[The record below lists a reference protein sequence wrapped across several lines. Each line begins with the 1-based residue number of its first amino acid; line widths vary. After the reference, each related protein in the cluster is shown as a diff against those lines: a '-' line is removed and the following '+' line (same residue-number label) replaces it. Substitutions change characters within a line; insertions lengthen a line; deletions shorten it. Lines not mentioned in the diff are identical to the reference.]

1 MIKIINL
8 KKINKK
14 DGDLL
19 KYLDKKNKYFKKFGE
34 TYFSKIKYKKFK
46 GWFNH
51 KKNKCF
57 VTVPVGSVEIR
68 FKLKSKIKKLIIN
81 DNSYKLL
88 VIYPGTWYSFY
99 SLSKNSLIV
108 NTLDNIYEDNE
119 VIKRK
124 SLE

>member
-46 GWFNH
+46 GWFKH

-57 VTVPVGSVEIR
+57 ITVPMGSVEIN
-68 FKLKSKIKKLIIN
+68 FKLKSKIKKITIN
-81 DNSYKLL
+81 DSSYKL
-88 VIYPGTWYSFY
+88 VIIYPGTWYSFY
-99 SLSKNSLIV
+99 SLSKNSIIV
-108 NTLDNIYEDNE
+108 NTLDNIYEDHE
-119 VIKRK
+119 VIKK
-124 SLE
+124 ISLE

>member
-19 KYLDKKNKYFKKFGE
+19 KYLDKKNKFFKKFGE
-34 TYFSKIKYKKFK
+34 TYFSKIKYKRFK
-46 GWFNH
+46 GWFKH

-57 VTVPVGSVEIR
+57 LTVPIGSVEIK
-68 FKLKSKIKKLIIN
+68 FKLKSKIKKLTIN
-81 DNSYKLL
+81 DNSYKL
-88 VIYPGTWYSFY
+88 VIIYPGTWYSFY
-99 SLSKNSLIV
+99 SLSKNSIIV
-108 NTLDNIYEDNE
+108 NTLDNIYEDHE
-119 VIKRK
+119 VIKKK

>member
-46 GWFNH
+46 GWFKH

-57 VTVPVGSVEIR
+57 LTVPMGSVEIK
-68 FKLKSKIKKLIIN
+68 FKLKSKIKKLTIN
-81 DNSYKLL
+81 DNSYKL
-88 VIYPGTWYSFY
+88 VIIYPGTWYSFY
-99 SLSKNSLIV
+99 SLSKNSIIV
-108 NTLDNIYEDNE
+108 NTLDNIYEDHE
-119 VIKRK
+119 VIKKK

>member
-19 KYLDKKNKYFKKFGE
+19 KYLDKKNKFFKKFGE

-46 GWFNH
+46 GWFKH

-57 VTVPVGSVEIR
+57 LTVPMGSVEIK
-68 FKLKSKIKKLIIN
+68 FKLKSKIKKLTIN
-81 DNSYKLL
+81 DNSYKL
-88 VIYPGTWYSFY
+88 VIIYPGTWYSFY
-99 SLSKNSLIV
+99 SLSKNSIIV
-108 NTLDNIYEDNE
+108 NTLDNIYEDHE
-119 VIKRK
+119 VIKKK

>member
-19 KYLDKKNKYFKKFGE
+19 KYLDKKNKFFKKFGE
-34 TYFSKIKYKKFK
+34 TYFSKIKYKRFK
-46 GWFNH
+46 GWFKH

-57 VTVPVGSVEIR
+57 LTVPMGSVEIK
-68 FKLKSKIKKLIIN
+68 FKLKSKIKKLTIN
-81 DNSYKLL
+81 DNSYKL
-88 VIYPGTWYSFY
+88 VIIYPGTWYSFY
-99 SLSKNSLIV
+99 SLSKNSIIV
-108 NTLDNIYEDNE
+108 NTLDNIYEDHE
-119 VIKRK
+119 VIKKK